1 MIYHIALPEDWQE
14 AQVSGIYT
22 VSTRGR
28 TLADEG
34 FIHASDTAEQV
45 EAVRQFVYDDLDEL
59 LLLTIDES
67 RLAGQ
72 GGSGGPARR
81 RSAVPAHLRPAAG
94 LGRGAGA
101 AAVTLNPNRAIGA
114 MPRPI
119 DPAYAFRTSQR
130 TGRSQ

>member
-14 AQVSGIYT
+14 AQISGIYT

-67 RLAGQ
+67 ALPAKVVREVPP
-72 GGSGGPARR
+72 GGDQLFPHIYGPLPV
-81 RSAVPAHLRPAAG
+81 SAVVQVRP
-94 LGRGAGA
+94 LSR
-101 AAVTLNPNRAIGA
+101 
-114 MPRPI
+114 
-119 DPAYAFRTSQR
+119 
-130 TGRSQ
+130 